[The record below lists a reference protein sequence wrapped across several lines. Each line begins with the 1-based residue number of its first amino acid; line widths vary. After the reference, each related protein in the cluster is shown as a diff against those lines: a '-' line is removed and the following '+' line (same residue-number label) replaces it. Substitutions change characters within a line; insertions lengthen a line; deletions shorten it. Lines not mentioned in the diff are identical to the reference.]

1 MAANTEDLTN
11 VDDSFEDE
19 AYNSSTTTAVTSYE
33 TSIASYIRDGVEEN
47 GRKYPAY
54 GKNMYGLPI
63 DEREQERNDLQHD
76 KFSMIIG
83 GHLHLAPIGDS
94 PSKILDLG
102 TGSGI
107 WAIQAA
113 DIYESAIVTGV
124 DVAPVQPNW
133 VPPNCRFE
141 VLDIE
146 DDWLFAKSSFDL
158 VHARELIMSIRD
170 WSRLFEQGLD
180 HLRPGGYFEVGGSY
194 PVPTSD
200 DHTLPKHSYLK
211 EAEKLF
217 FEMGEVMGTPVDAPK
232 TWRETMERAGFIDVQ
247 ETIFKVPQ
255 GVWPKDK
262 TLKKIGA
269 FENHSLTTGLEA
281 YLMRGYTQILGG
293 RPEELQ
299 VIVAK
304 ARDELRNPK
313 IHSYI
318 F

>member
-1 MAANTEDLTN
+1 MAANTADLTN
-11 VDDSFEDE
+11 IDDSFEDE
-19 AYNSSTTTAVTSYE
+19 AYDSSTSTGATSYAS
-33 TSIASYIRDGVEEN
+33 SIATYIRDGIEEN
-47 GRKYPAY
+47 GRKHPAY
-54 GKNMYGLPI
+54 GKNVYGLPI
-63 DEREQERNDLQHD
+63 DESEQERNDLQHS
-76 KFSMIIG
+76 KFCMIIG

-102 TGSGI
+102 TGSGV
-107 WAIQAA
+107 WAIEAA
-113 DIYESAIVTGV
+113 DNYTSAVVTGV

-133 VPPNCRFE
+133 VPPNCQFE

-146 DDWLFAKSSFDL
+146 DDWIFAKSSFDF
-158 VHARELIMSIRD
+158 VHARELIMSVRNWD
-170 WSRLFEQGLD
+170 RVFEQALE
-180 HLRPGGYFEVGGSY
+180 HLKPGGYFEVGGSY

-200 DHTLPKHSYLK
+200 DHSIPEPSYLK

-217 FEMGEVMGTPVDAPK
+217 SDMGKVMGTPMDAP
-232 TWRETMERAGFIDVQ
+232 TMWREKMERAGFVDVK

-269 FENHSLTTGLEA
+269 FENLSLTVGLEA

-293 RPEELQ
+293 RSEELQ
-299 VIVAK
+299 AIVAK
-304 ARDELRNPK
+304 AKGELRDPK
-313 IHSYI
+313 MHSYI